1 MSRLKYLVATYFAFV
16 LLFMLQKPLFML
28 WQGDLY
34 SDASVG
40 EWFQVIAH
48 GIPLDLSVAA
58 YIFRPMRWPVF
69 LSRSFLWPSCL
80 LPFMPD
86 W

>member
-1 MSRLKYLVATYFAFV
+1 MSRLKYLVAIYFAFV

-58 YIFRPMRWPVF
+58 YILVLPMLLTIVSLVDYIVKNRKV
-69 LSRSFLWPSCL
+69 LS
-80 LPFMPD
+80 MQD
-86 W
+86 